1 MFKPLSLLAM
11 AVGLCTAAALAA
23 PPPMP
28 AMQLPPQPKV
38 RPAGMPAAYVMVS
51 PCIQGMGE
59 HWANPKDLTQPIYG
73 TYEGKVIFSEI
84 MIPLSQLNKGFNYP
98 NLAALPGNTIDH
110 VSIEYHAKGHEG
122 MMIPHYDFHAYYV
135 SYAQQK
141 AICPNGVPDPDSAVG
156 MHKM

>member
-23 PPPMP
+23 PPMP
-28 AMQLPPQPKV
+28 AMQLPPQPKT
-38 RPAGMPAAYVMVS
+38 RPAGMPQQYVMVS

-59 HWANPKDLTQPIYG
+59 HWANPKDLTAPIYG

-98 NLAALPGNTIDH
+98 NLTALPGHSIDH
-110 VSIEYHAKGHEG
+110 VSIEYHPKGHEG
-122 MMIPHYDFHAYYV
+122 MTIPHYDFHAYYV
-135 SYAQQK
+135 AYDQQK
-141 AICPNGVPDPDSAVG
+141 AICPNGAPDPDSSVG
-156 MHKM
+156 MRKM